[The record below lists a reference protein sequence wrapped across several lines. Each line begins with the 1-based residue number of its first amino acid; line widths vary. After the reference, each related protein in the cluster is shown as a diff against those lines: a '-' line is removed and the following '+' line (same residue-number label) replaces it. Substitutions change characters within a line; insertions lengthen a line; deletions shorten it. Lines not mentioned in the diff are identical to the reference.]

1 MVLVSVL
8 MPIHG
13 KAPYL
18 HDAVQSVIE
27 QDFDSWEL
35 ILVLDRPSEELIQ
48 QVSAFKDT
56 RIKNLTSP
64 GSGIVDAL
72 NNGLNCAE
80 GKFIARLDS
89 DDIMEKTR
97 LTKQFAFMQSF
108 ENVDCVGSQLTF
120 IDSEGKKLSVSNYP
134 SNFKS
139 IRRTLKYQ
147 NCIGHPAVMFRK
159 EAIVNLGGYRKFLTG
174 VEDYDLWLRVSTTGK
189 IVNMEETLTRYRVY
203 PGQYSKTFGE
213 EYTELEDAARLDLV
227 FKIFPSDSETET
239 SNIAL
244 KGLVAK
250 IRRKNLFKHPIKVFS
265 SYQGTFVSKMIRI
278 RARKTSKLV
287 KAVECAPYIL
297 GILLVAPLTAWEIVF
312 NVIKAGLKKHE

>member
-18 HDAVQSVIE
+18 YNAVQSVIE

-35 ILVLDRPSEELIQ
+35 ILVLDRPSEELIEL
-48 QVSAFKDT
+48 VSAFKDT
-56 RIKNLTSP
+56 RIKIFTSP

-72 NNGLNCAE
+72 NNGLNRAK
-80 GKFIARLDS
+80 GRFIARLDS

-108 ENVDCVGSQLTF
+108 DDIDCVGSQLTF

-139 IRRTLKYQ
+139 IKRTLKYQ

-174 VEDYDLWLRVSTTGK
+174 VEDYDLWLRVSKTGK
-189 IVNMEETLTRYRVY
+189 IVNLEETLTRYRVY

-213 EYTELEDAARLDLV
+213 EYTGLEDAARLDLV
-227 FKIFPSDSETET
+227 FTIFPSDSET
-239 SNIAL
+239 SSIAF
-244 KGLVAK
+244 KELVAK
-250 IRRKNLFKHPIKVFS
+250 IRRKNLFQHPVKVFS

-278 RARKTSKLV
+278 RGRKTSKFV

-297 GILLVAPLTAWEIVF
+297 GIFLVAPLTAWEIII
-312 NVIKAGLKKHE
+312 NVIKVGLKKHD